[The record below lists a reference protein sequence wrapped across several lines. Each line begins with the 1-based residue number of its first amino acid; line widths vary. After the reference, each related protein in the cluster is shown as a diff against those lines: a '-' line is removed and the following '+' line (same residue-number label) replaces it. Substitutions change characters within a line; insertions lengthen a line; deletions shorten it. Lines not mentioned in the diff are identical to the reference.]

1 MMARV
6 AVLVGIVFTT
16 AGAQYS
22 CNSDGTGRI
31 SDGNFDTGHGPTFVT
46 TLVLRDS
53 ANGATD
59 QFSRSDLIRFE
70 LTVRNQTTR
79 EVKLDIGQPQRD
91 FLVFDNGADTP
102 RWRYTTGLTVTAE
115 GIVLTFAPYETKV
128 FTLTWNQ
135 QLLDGTFLPAGRYE
149 ARGLVTKIGF
159 SADPLAADELFSDF
173 TSFRVD

>member
-1 MMARV
+1 MARL

-22 CNSDGTGRI
+22 CNSDGTGSI
-31 SDGNFDTGHGPTFVT
+31 SNRNFDTGHGSTFVT

-53 ANGATD
+53 ANVATD
-59 QFSRSDLIRFE
+59 QFSRSDLIQFE
-70 LTVRNQTTR
+70 LTVRNQTSR
-79 EVKLDIGQPQRD
+79 EVKLEIGQPQRD
-91 FLVFDNGADTP
+91 FLVFDNGADMP

-115 GIVLTFAPYETKV
+115 GIVLTFAPRETKV

-135 QLLDGTFLPAGRYE
+135 ELLDGTFLPAGRYE

-159 SADPLAADELFSDF
+159 PGDPLASDELFSDF
-173 TSFRVD
+173 RPFTVN